1 MIWIWENQNGNI
13 MKAKVELIRIQANVT
28 YEALLTL
35 MNTFNSALHEEKD
48 RIKHFFILN
57 KCNRDDD
64 AIRALDVYNRDM
76 NDLLDLIRGIKYD
89 AQFFY
94 GEVSKP
100 ACTATGEKYNI
111 GHFEYMNEKLDWIY
125 DNTLKHYI
133 NFLTE
138 ERRS

>member
-1 MIWIWENQNGNI
+1 MKITLNGNT
-13 MKAKVELIRIQANVT
+13 MKAKIRHIRNEANVT

-35 MNTFNSALHEEKD
+35 MNTFNSELHAEKD

-57 KCNRDDD
+57 KCDNDDA

-89 AQFFY
+89 ALFFF
-94 GEVSKP
+94 GEIKKP
-100 ACTATGEKYNI
+100 ECSVTGEKHNI